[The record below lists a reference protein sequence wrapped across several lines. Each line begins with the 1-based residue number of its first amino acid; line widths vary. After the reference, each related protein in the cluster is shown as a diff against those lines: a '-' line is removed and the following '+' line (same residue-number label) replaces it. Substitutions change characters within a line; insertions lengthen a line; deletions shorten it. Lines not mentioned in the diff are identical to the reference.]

1 LTKKLREKIQL
12 DEGSTLNDLLKKL
25 YEIYGEEFKDLIWD
39 KKDDKELNK
48 LLSIIVNGKNYRDE
62 KFLDTKLKENDDLT
76 FLYIYF
82 GG

>member
-1 LTKKLREKIQL
+1 L